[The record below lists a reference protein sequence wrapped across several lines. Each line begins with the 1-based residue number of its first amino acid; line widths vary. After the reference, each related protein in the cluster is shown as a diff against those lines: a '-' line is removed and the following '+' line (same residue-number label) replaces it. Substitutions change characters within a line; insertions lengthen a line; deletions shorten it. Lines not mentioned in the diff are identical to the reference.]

1 MQDVNAKDTPPV
13 GLAFDY
19 MRIGL
24 GDLRKLN
31 TYLPAIQKSF
41 EDTMEEEPET
51 VAAKDSW

>member
-1 MQDVNAKDTPPV
+1 M

-51 VAAKDSW
+51 IAAKDSW